1 MLTCADAVKQ
11 MHDYLD
17 GDLSDDKHPELKT
30 HLDMCHRCSEHFKQ
44 LQKLLAVI
52 GYESETE
59 AKSESDLC
67 QQIMRSLP
75 KVRLLKRLLLW
86 LRIHP
91 IHSLASACGI
101 VMFGAWMMTWDFEPK
116 LLVKIPDQDSV
127 VINGHHVLIPQH
139 TIIHGD
145 VFVGNGKIDISGHVE
160 GDLVVMNGQYTL
172 SPQASVKG
180 SIHEIDYAYER
191 WILQME
197 NWMD

>member
-1 MLTCADAVKQ
+1 

-17 GDLSDDKHPELKT
+17 GDLSDDKQPELRL
-30 HLDMCHRCSEHFKQ
+30 HLDMCQRCSDHFKQ

-59 AKSESDLC
+59 LKAESDLC
-67 QQIMRSLP
+67 QQIMHNLP

-91 IHSLASACGI
+91 IRSFASACGI
-101 VMFGAWMMTWDFEPK
+101 VMFGAWMMTWDFDPK
-116 LLVKIPDQDSV
+116 LVVKIPDQDSV
-127 VINGHHVLIPQH
+127 VINGHHVKIPQH

-145 VFVGNGKIDISGHVE
+145 VFVGNGKIDVSGHVE
-160 GDLVVMNGQYTL
+160 GDLIIMNGEYKL

-191 WILQME
+191 WMLQMK